1 MRKNLL
7 SVVVLVLFSAKLF
20 ASGFQINENGARA
33 MGMANA
39 FTGLANDV
47 SSVFFNPAGM
57 TQLKG
62 TQFSA
67 GVSLI
72 APMTKFT
79 GPTPLNNEYKLKSK
93 VYTPFTIYLSH
104 QLNDNMFVGLSV
116 NNPYG
121 LGTEWEENWAGRYLA
136 VDTEIRTFNFQ
147 PTFAYKFNEQ
157 FSIGIGISIAYGDV
171 RIKKNLPLA
180 DPVTGTPKPD
190 ASTKLEGDGTSYG
203 FNIGF
208 LWKPVKEFSL
218 GIDYRSKNKYT
229 FEGTATT
236 TPATLDFTH
245 PLAGPMSVKLP
256 YGDVT
261 APLTTPENLVLGIAY
276 KPSKTLTLTA
286 DFQYVGWKSYDKLEI
301 TFKDYVVNTSTG
313 SKVSSSYRGYK
324 NTYIARVGTEY
335 LYSNDVTLR
344 FGLLYDK
351 NPVEDELVEP
361 TLPDADRIGVTA
373 GFGYKFSNDFGI
385 DVSYFYLHF
394 MEREITNSVN
404 TTVPGKPAY
413 GYFNGTYKPVA
424 HLFAV
429 SFNYSL

>member
-1 MRKNLL
+1 MRKSLL
-7 SVVVLVLFSAKLF
+7 SGMMLILLSANLF

-39 FTGLANDV
+39 FTGLANDA
-47 SSVFFNPAGM
+47 SAVFFNPAGM

-62 TQFSA
+62 TNFSA

-79 GPTPLNNEYKLKSK
+79 GPNQAKDEYKLKSN
-93 VYTPFTIYLSH
+93 VFTPFTLYISH
-104 QLNDNMFVGLSV
+104 QLTDDIFVGLSV

-121 LGTEWEENWAGRYLA
+121 LGTEWNSDWAGRYLA

-147 PTFAYKFNEQ
+147 PTIAYKFNEH
-157 FSIGIGISIAYGDV
+157 FSIGFGFSIAYGDV
-171 RIKKNLPLA
+171 KIKKNLPLA
-180 DPVTGTPKPD
+180 DPFTGAVSPD
-190 ASTKLEGDGTSYG
+190 ASSLLEGDGTSFG

-208 LWKPVKEFSL
+208 LWKPIDEFSL
-218 GIDYRSKNKYT
+218 GVDYRSKNKYT

-236 TPATLDFTH
+236 NPPTFTITH
-245 PLAGPMSVKLP
+245 PLAGPIPVKLP
-256 YGDVT
+256 YGNVE
-261 APLTTPENLVLGIAY
+261 APLTTPENLVIGLAY
-276 KPSKTLTLTA
+276 KPNKTLTIAA
-286 DFQYVGWKSYDKLEI
+286 DFQYVGWKSYDKLEV

-313 SKVSSSYRGYK
+313 SKVSSSYRGFK
-324 NTYIARVGTEY
+324 NSYIARVGSEY
-335 LYSNDVTLR
+335 LYSNELALR

-361 TLPDADRIGVTA
+361 TLPDADRIGITA
-373 GFGYKFSNDFGI
+373 GFGYKLTECLSI

-404 TTVPGKPAY
+404 TTVPGKPSL

-429 SFNYSL
+429 SFNYTL

>member
-1 MRKNLL
+1 MRKKLLSFVFVLFITTNLL
-7 SVVVLVLFSAKLF
+7 

-47 SSVFFNPAGM
+47 STVFFNPAGM
-57 TQLKG
+57 TQLDG
-62 TQFSA
+62 TFFSA

-79 GPTPLNNEYKLKSK
+79 GPTPLTNEYKLKSK
-93 VYTPFTIYLSH
+93 VYTPFTLYVSH
-104 QLNDNMFVGLSV
+104 KLNENIFVGLSV

-121 LGTEWEENWAGRYLA
+121 LGTEWDKTWAGRYLA
-136 VDTEIRTFNFQ
+136 VDTEIRTFFFQ
-147 PTFAYKFNEQ
+147 PTIAYKFNDQ
-157 FSIGIGISIAYGDV
+157 FSIGVGVNIAYGDV
-171 RIKKNLPLA
+171 KISKSLPLR
-180 DPVTGTPKPD
+180 DPVTLASRPD
-190 ASTKLEGDGTSYG
+190 AYTTLKGNGTSVG

-218 GIDYRSKNKYT
+218 GVDYRSKNKFT
-229 FEGTATT
+229 FEGSASTS
-236 TPATLDFTH
+236 PATLDFVH
-245 PLAGPMSVKLP
+245 PLAGPMSIKLP
-256 YGDVT
+256 YGDAS
-261 APLTTPENLVLGIAY
+261 APLTTPENIVVGVAV
-276 KPSKTLTLTA
+276 KPSKCWTVAA
-286 DFQYVGWKSYDKLEI
+286 DFQYVGWKSYDQLEI
-301 TFKDYVVNTSTG
+301 TFKDYTNPQTG

-324 NTYIARVGTEY
+324 NVYIARVGAEY
-335 LYSNDVTLR
+335 LLNETSAIR

-351 NPVEDELVEP
+351 NPVEDKLVEP

-373 GFGYKFSNDFGI
+373 GFGYKITDNVSV

-394 MEREITNSVN
+394 MERKIDNSVN
-404 TTVPGKPAY
+404 LTVPGAPVY